1 MFSIL
6 NKYIRPG
13 FLLSGM
19 FFLKHFL
26 SFSRL
31 MIESMKNMLLYV
43 QIVLCGPR
51 TSAVSAGRSTIWR
64 SQTPRKELTMKNLV
78 KKAKKGD
85 PDAFTELIHSQMQN
99 LYKTARAILSN
110 DEDVADAISETI
122 LTCWEKLEQLRED
135 SYFRT
140 WMTRILVNKCKDLIR
155 KKESLVWMEEIPEIP
170 ENDSGFVNA
179 EWKEA
184 LNCLDEKYRLVLM
197 LYYIE
202 GFKTS
207 EISQILEI
215 PESTVRTRLAR
226 GRSLLSDTYQ
236 GERRQTV

>member
-1 MFSIL
+1 
-6 NKYIRPG
+6 
-13 FLLSGM
+13 
-19 FFLKHFL
+19 
-26 SFSRL
+26 
-31 MIESMKNMLLYV
+31 
-43 QIVLCGPR
+43 
-51 TSAVSAGRSTIWR
+51 
-64 SQTPRKELTMKNLV
+64 
-78 KKAKKGD
+78 
-85 PDAFTELIHSQMQN
+85 
-99 LYKTARAILSN
+99 
-110 DEDVADAISETI
+110 
-122 LTCWEKLEQLRED
+122 
-135 SYFRT
+135 
-140 WMTRILVNKCKDLIR
+140 
-155 KKESLVWMEEIPEIP
+155 MEEIPEIS